1 MDKSKILDI
10 IKLENVEKANVVAT
24 FYNKVCIGIYE
35 NEDFKF
41 DEDVNYSLCNE
52 IRVFN
57 KELEI
62 RIVIKNDNIYSKKI
76 TDDNKI
82 DSFDEDMFLREN
94 SKRRIRVRNYLNTD
108 DNNQVIIEDSRLVE
122 FIENKEEE

>member
-82 DSFDEDMFLREN
+82 DSFDEDMFLREDSN
-94 SKRRIRVRNYLNTD
+94 KKIKVINYLTTD
-108 DNNQVIIEDSRLVE
+108 ENNQVIIEDSRLVE
-122 FIENKEEE
+122 FIDEKEV

>member
-1 MDKSKILDI
+1 MDKNKIIDA
-10 IKLENVEKANVVAT
+10 IKIESVEKASVIAI
-24 FYNKVCIGIYE
+24 FYNQVCIGIYE
-35 NEDFKF
+35 NEDIKF
-41 DEDVNYSLCNE
+41 DKDVNYSLCNE

-57 KELEI
+57 KDLEI
-62 RIVIKNDNIYSKKI
+62 RIIKDNKIYCKKI
-76 TDDNKI
+76 TDENRL

>member
-62 RIVIKNDNIYSKKI
+62 IIVIKNDNIYSKKI

-82 DSFDEDMFLREN
+82 DSFDEDMFLREDSN
-94 SKRRIRVRNYLNTD
+94 KKIKVRNYLTTD
-108 DNNQVIIEDSRLVE
+108 ENNQVIIEDSRLVE
-122 FIENKEEE
+122 FIDEKEV

>member
-24 FYNKVCIGIYE
+24 FYNKVCIGMYE

-62 RIVIKNDNIYSKKI
+62 RIVIKNDKIYSKKI

-82 DSFDEDMFLREN
+82 DSFDEDMFLREDSN
-94 SKRRIRVRNYLNTD
+94 KKIKVRNYLTTD
-108 DNNQVIIEDSRLVE
+108 ENNQVIIDDSRLVE
-122 FIENKEEE
+122 FIDEKEV

>member
-24 FYNKVCIGIYE
+24 FYNKVCIGMYE

-82 DSFDEDMFLREN
+82 DSFDEDMFLREDSN
-94 SKRRIRVRNYLNTD
+94 KKIKVRNYLTTD
-108 DNNQVIIEDSRLVE
+108 ENNQVIIEDSRLVE
-122 FIENKEEE
+122 FIYEKEV

>member
-82 DSFDEDMFLREN
+82 DSFDEDMFLREDSN
-94 SKRRIRVRNYLNTD
+94 KKIKVRNYLTTD
-108 DNNQVIIEDSRLVE
+108 ENNQVIIEDSRLVE
-122 FIENKEEE
+122 FIDEKEV

>member
-24 FYNKVCIGIYE
+24 FYNKVCIGMYE

-82 DSFDEDMFLREN
+82 DSFDEDMFLREDSN
-94 SKRRIRVRNYLNTD
+94 KKIKVRNYLTTD
-108 DNNQVIIEDSRLVE
+108 ENNQVIIEDSRLVE
-122 FIENKEEE
+122 FIDEKEV

>member
-24 FYNKVCIGIYE
+24 FYNKVCIGMYE

-41 DEDVNYSLCNE
+41 EEDVNYSLCNE

-82 DSFDEDMFLREN
+82 DSFDEDMFLREDSN
-94 SKRRIRVRNYLNTD
+94 KKIKVRNYLTTD
-108 DNNQVIIEDSRLVE
+108 ENNQVIIEDSRLVE
-122 FIENKEEE
+122 FIYEKEV

>member
-82 DSFDEDMFLREN
+82 DSFDEDMFLREDSN
-94 SKRRIRVRNYLNTD
+94 KKIKVRNYLTID
-108 DNNQVIIEDSRLVE
+108 ENNQVIIEDSRLVE
-122 FIENKEEE
+122 FIDEKEV

>member
-52 IRVFN
+52 IRFFN

-82 DSFDEDMFLREN
+82 DSFDEDMFLREDSN
-94 SKRRIRVRNYLNTD
+94 KKIKVRNYLTTD
-108 DNNQVIIEDSRLVE
+108 ENNQVIIEDSRLVE
-122 FIENKEEE
+122 FIDEKDV

>member
-62 RIVIKNDNIYSKKI
+62 RIVVKNDNIYSKKI

-82 DSFDEDMFLREN
+82 DSFDEDMFLREDSN
-94 SKRRIRVRNYLNTD
+94 KKIKVRNYLTTD
-108 DNNQVIIEDSRLVE
+108 ENNQVIIEDSRLVE
-122 FIENKEEE
+122 FIDEKEL

>member
-35 NEDFKF
+35 NEDFKYE
-41 DEDVNYSLCNE
+41 EDVNYSLCNE

-82 DSFDEDMFLREN
+82 DSFDEDMFLREDSN
-94 SKRRIRVRNYLNTD
+94 KKIKVRNYLTTD
-108 DNNQVIIEDSRLVE
+108 ENNQVIIEDSRLVE
-122 FIENKEEE
+122 FIDEKEV

>member
-24 FYNKVCIGIYE
+24 FYNKVCIGMYE

-41 DEDVNYSLCNE
+41 EEDVNYSLCNE

-82 DSFDEDMFLREN
+82 DSFDEDMFLREDSN
-94 SKRRIRVRNYLNTD
+94 KKIKVRNYLTTD
-108 DNNQVIIEDSRLVE
+108 ENNQVIIEDSRLVE
-122 FIENKEEE
+122 FIDEKEV

>member
-24 FYNKVCIGIYE
+24 FYNKVCIGMYE

-41 DEDVNYSLCNE
+41 EEDVNYSLCNE

-62 RIVIKNDNIYSKKI
+62 RIVIKNDNMYSKKI

-82 DSFDEDMFLREN
+82 DSFDEDMFLREDSN
-94 SKRRIRVRNYLNTD
+94 KKIKVRNYLTTD
-108 DNNQVIIEDSRLVE
+108 ENNQVIIEDSRLVE
-122 FIENKEEE
+122 VIDEKEV

>member
-52 IRVFN
+52 IKVFN

-82 DSFDEDMFLREN
+82 DSFDEDMFLREDSN
-94 SKRRIRVRNYLNTD
+94 KKIKVRNYLTTD
-108 DNNQVIIEDSRLVE
+108 ENNQVIIEDSRLVE
-122 FIENKEEE
+122 FIDEKEV